1 LDKIQ
6 IIEKLFSFTL
16 LYSFLLISLLAV
28 FNKHR
33 KSKII
38 ITLALY
44 GIVFF
49 LFLFF
54 YYDIP
59 KEYRKAQQTVYT
71 ALEYSFFAYIFFSII
86 NNLKTRRIIILCSI
100 IFILFQIVYYFT
112 SPPQK
117 IDSIPIGIETIF
129 ILVYVFLYFNQN
141 FKYNLSENLYEY
153 SSFWLIVGIII
164 YLGFG
169 FFFNILANNLT
180 AEEFEKYWHYTYLTE
195 IIKNILFALV
205 VLGFFKEK
213 KNQSQLIERDIP
225 NLDMI

>member
-1 LDKIQ
+1 MDKIQ

-16 LYSFLLISLLAV
+16 LYSFLLIPLLVV
-28 FNKHR
+28 FNKNR
-33 KSKII
+33 KDKLLIAMA
-38 ITLALY
+38 TY
-44 GIVFF
+44 GLVFF
-49 LFLFF
+49 LILFF

-59 KEYRKAQQTVYT
+59 SKYSKAIQAFYT
-71 ALEYSFFAYIFFSII
+71 TLEYSFFTYFFYSII

-100 IFILFQIVYYFT
+100 VFIIFQIVYYFT
-112 SPPQK
+112 SPSQR

-129 ILVYVFLYFNQN
+129 ILIYVFLYFNQN
-141 FKYNLSENLYEY
+141 FKYNLAENLYEY

-180 AEEFEKYWHYTYLTE
+180 KEEFDKYWHYTYLTE
-195 IIKNILFALV
+195 ILKNILFALV

-213 KNQSQLIERDIP
+213 KNQSELKEKDIP